1 MKLNHLNLTG
11 TDVTDNTHLV
21 RTIPKPYLIVVTG
34 RPGSGKTTFSRE
46 LGKEIF
52 MPIISRD
59 EIKEGYVH
67 TFGQRHHELPEDG
80 NITATAIFF
89 ETLLGLISNNVS
101 VIAEAAFQHNLW
113 SSMLEQFMEK
123 AQVYV
128 LICKVD
134 ENIALDRFVRRG
146 LNNPLREYFHDDKEV
161 DMARKGI
168 ELTLSTYEE
177 PRINVPTF
185 HVNTSGEY
193 TPSIKELS
201 SIFIDKLDRN
211 N

>member
-1 MKLNHLNLTG
+1 MKLNHLNLTA
-11 TDVTDNTHLV
+11 TDITAKTHLV
-21 RTIPKPYLIVVTG
+21 RSMPKPYLIVVTG

-46 LGKEIF
+46 LGNEIF

-59 EIKEGYVH
+59 QIKEGYVH
-67 TFGQRHHELPEDG
+67 TFGKRHHELPEDV

-89 ETLLGLISNNVS
+89 ETLSGLITNHVS
-101 VIAEAAFQHNLW
+101 VIAEAAFQHKIW

-123 AQVYV
+123 AQVYM

-134 ENIALDRFVRRG
+134 EKVALDRFVRRG
-146 LNNPLREYFHDDKEV
+146 LNNPLREYFHGDKEV

-168 ELTLSTYEE
+168 ELTVSTYEE

-185 HVNTSGEY
+185 HVNTSGIY

-201 SIFIDKLDRN
+201 SIFFDN
-211 N
+211 

>member
-1 MKLNHLNLTG
+1 MKLNHLNLTD
-11 TDVTDNTHLV
+11 TDVAANTHLV
-21 RTIPKPYLIVVTG
+21 RTMPKPYLIVVTG

-59 EIKEGYVH
+59 QIKEGYLH
-67 TFGQRHHELPEDG
+67 TFGKRHHELSEDI
-80 NITATAIFF
+80 NIAATSIFF
-89 ETLLGLISNNVS
+89 ENLLGLITNNVS
-101 VIAEAAFQHNLW
+101 IIAEAAFQHKIW

-123 AQVYV
+123 AQVYM

-134 ENIALDRFVRRG
+134 EKIALDRIVQRG

-168 ELTLSTYEE
+168 ELTVSTYEE
-177 PRINVPTF
+177 PRINVPTY
-185 HVNTSGEY
+185 HVNTLGEY

-201 SIFIDKLDRN
+201 SMFFDI
-211 N
+211 